1 MPLKHSS
8 LQDVAQYLL
17 KATQDR
23 DGLRNDC
30 GLEIGGSTNL
40 MLIDGSEIRLSTL
53 DVENLVNTGINYQP
67 QLVSRISSITNIT
80 DITTMLARQEGCC
93 GAVHR
98 GADSLRNMQ
107 AWYIQTVD
115 HKDN

>member
-40 MLIDGSEIRLSTL
+40 MLIDGSEILQHLGCRKPSKYWDKLPTST
-53 DVENLVNTGINYQP
+53 G
-67 QLVSRISSITNIT
+67 
-80 DITTMLARQEGCC
+80 
-93 GAVHR
+93 
-98 GADSLRNMQ
+98 
-107 AWYIQTVD
+107 
-115 HKDN
+115 